1 MNVYM
6 MMPEVI
12 KENST
17 GYIRSSIT
25 NELFQKREI
34 QCMGDITVELVY
46 SLNLQLR
53 YL

>member
-17 GYIRSSIT
+17 GYIRIGQHHLTEPVPAGADVRNSRSKDHS
-25 NELFQKREI
+25 E
-34 QCMGDITVELVY
+34 
-46 SLNLQLR
+46 
-53 YL
+53 